1 MKRIKETVFIAA
13 ITLLLLFVL
22 EAGVRLFAPQQIDTH
37 LLAGLSLA
45 VEDSVLG
52 HRNRPGAI
60 IVQRGPEFSVRYV
73 IDEQGLRSRSSQG
86 PPGQPGSLRI
96 LLLGDSFTFGVG
108 NDYSTIWPTVF
119 EETLKA
125 RGYRVQVFNAGVS
138 GYDTR
143 SEVRFLEHVWS
154 RLDPDWVVLTLLPND
169 LFTNAPISSADAA
182 SVTPSENVVAI
193 QDEKTPILHVIT
205 LLQRLFLQS
214 DWLYSQV
221 YRQSARAAFFEEPA
235 SEAVQTQYET
245 TTALLRRAHAYCQER
260 EVPFLVLSLPQQF
273 QVLLET
279 HGYDV
284 GTLDVRAVDRK
295 LGAVAQQAGFPWI
308 AALDTL
314 AHAQRHEQTDLYY
327 RYDGHLTA
335 QGNRVVGLYVARQF
349 EEILKALRAS
359 QHAP

>member
-1 MKRIKETVFIAA
+1 MKRIKETVLIAA
-13 ITLLLLFVL
+13 ITLLLLLVL
-22 EAGVRLFAPQQIDTH
+22 EAGVRLFAPQQTKTQ
-37 LLAGLSLA
+37 LLAGRSLV

-52 HRNRPGAI
+52 HRNRPGVIAL
-60 IVQRGPEFSVRYV
+60 QRSPEFSVRYV
-73 IDEQGLRSRSSQG
+73 IDEQGLRSRSNQG
-86 PPGQPGSLRI
+86 PPGEPGSLRI
-96 LLLGDSFTFGVG
+96 LLLGDSFTFGIG
-108 NDYSTIWPTVF
+108 NDYSAIWPTVF

-125 RGYRVQVFNAGVS
+125 RGYRVQVFNAGVP

-143 SEVRFLEHVWS
+143 NEVRLLEHLWS
-154 RLDPDWVVLTLLPND
+154 RLDPDWVVLTLLPHD
-169 LFTNAPISSADAA
+169 LFTNAPISDAV
-182 SVTPSENVVAI
+182 SVRPSENVVAI
-193 QDEKTPILHVIT
+193 QDEKTPFLHVIT
-205 LLQRLFLQS
+205 LLQRLLLQS

-221 YRQSARAAFFEEPA
+221 YRQTARAAFFEEPA
-235 SEAVQTQYET
+235 SEAVQAQYET

-273 QVLLET
+273 QVLLES
-279 HGYDV
+279 HRYDA

-335 QGNRVVGLYVARQF
+335 QGNRVVGRYVARQF
-349 EEILKALRAS
+349 EEILKTLRAP